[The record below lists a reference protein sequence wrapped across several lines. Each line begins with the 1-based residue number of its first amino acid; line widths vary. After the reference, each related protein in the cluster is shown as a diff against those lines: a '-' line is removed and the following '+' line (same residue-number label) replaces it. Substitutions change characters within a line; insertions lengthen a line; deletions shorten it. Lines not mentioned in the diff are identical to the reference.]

1 MATLRF
7 NEETARKLQEAYS
20 TEDVIAQRRA
30 TLARLALLSGEAVL
44 DVGCG
49 PGFLCE
55 QMAMAVGKSGRVLG
69 LDVSEELLSFA
80 RGRSQHDWL
89 TYRQGDATALD
100 VEDGSF
106 DVAVSTQV
114 MEYVDDVDRALSE
127 LHRVLRPGGRVLI
140 VDTDWDGVVWHSDQ
154 SERMARIKTAWEEH
168 CADPRLPRT
177 LVPRL
182 RAAGFA
188 AVQVTGYPII
198 NTSLEPGTLSGALIG
213 LVADFLARRGTVPP
227 DEIAGWAAE
236 LRSLDA
242 DGRYFFSLLRCLF
255 LAVKPRGGTS

>member
-7 NEETARKLQEAYS
+7 NEEAARKLREAYS

-30 TLARLALLSGEAVL
+30 TLDRLGLASGEAVL

-55 QMAMAVGKSGRVLG
+55 QMAVAVGKTGRVLG

-80 RGRSQHDWL
+80 RSRGQNDWL
-89 TYRQGDATALD
+89 SYRQGDAKALD

-114 MEYVDDVDRALSE
+114 MEYVDDVDCALSE

-140 VDTDWDGVVWHSDQ
+140 IDTDWDAVVWHSDQ
-154 SERMARIKTAWEEH
+154 PERMARIKAAWEEH
-168 CADPRLPRT
+168 CADPRLPRA
-177 LVPRL
+177 LLPRL

-198 NTSLEPGTLSGALIG
+198 NTSVGPSTLSGALIG
-213 LVADFLARRGTVPP
+213 LVAEFLARRGTVPP
-227 DEIAGWAAE
+227 DDIAGWAAE
-236 LRSLDA
+236 LRSLDVE
-242 DGRYFFSLLRCLF
+242 GRYFFALLRCMF
-255 LAVKPRGGTS
+255 LAVKPAGGTS